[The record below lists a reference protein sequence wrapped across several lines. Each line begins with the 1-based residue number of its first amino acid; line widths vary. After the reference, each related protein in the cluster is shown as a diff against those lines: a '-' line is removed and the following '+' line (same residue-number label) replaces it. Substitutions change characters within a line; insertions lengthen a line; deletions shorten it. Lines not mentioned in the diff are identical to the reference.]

1 MLDAVS
7 ACLSAKPLLFPVFRS
22 LLTLNESD
30 SLNLK
35 TVVSEGAPPDPR
47 ESTSNVTSIAFEID
61 FRCSIGTHPHR
72 KKQLQDTLY
81 QYLHLLDGL
90 TKLER
95 PDKPSTAICGNKA
108 ILCVI
113 EAIDASESEMER
125 LGLTNRKLQATL
137 FMGKQSSAEAQR
149 SSAARSHRATWQIS
163 QEDSEER
170 REETWVGLWREF
182 SREST
187 VLIYHLKNHYALVFA
202 MREWQE
208 SPQYTKD
215 DHGHIIQVRRMCR
228 EILTARKGQRPS
240 TWIAWDEVYATLCAW
255 DGYKI
260 VSVSIE

>member
-22 LLTLNESD
+22 LLALNKSD
-30 SLNLK
+30 SLNLE
-35 TVVSEGAPPDPR
+35 TVVSGAAPPDPR
-47 ESTSNVTSIAFEID
+47 ESASNVTSIAFEID
-61 FRCSIGTHPHR
+61 FRNSTGTHLHR
-72 KKQLQDTLY
+72 KKQLHDTLY

-90 TKLER
+90 AKLER
-95 PDKPSTAICGNKA
+95 PDKPSTAICGNEA
-108 ILCVI
+108 ILRVI
-113 EAIDASESEMER
+113 EAIDARESEMER
-125 LGLTNRKLQATL
+125 LGLTGRKLQATL
-137 FMGKQSSAEAQR
+137 FMGKQSSAETQR

-163 QEDSEER
+163 QADSEER
-170 REETWVGLWREF
+170 REEVWMELWREF

-202 MREWQE
+202 MRKWQE
-208 SPQYTKD
+208 PLEN
-215 DHGHIIQVRRMCR
+215 DHGHSTQVRRMCR

-240 TWIAWDEVYATLCAW
+240 TWITWDEVYATLCAW